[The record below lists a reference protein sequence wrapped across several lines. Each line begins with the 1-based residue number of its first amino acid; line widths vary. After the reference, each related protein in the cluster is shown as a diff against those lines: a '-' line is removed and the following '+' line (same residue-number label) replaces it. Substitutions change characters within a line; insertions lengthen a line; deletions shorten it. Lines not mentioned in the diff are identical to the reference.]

1 MIGRAP
7 AALRTPPITARVAI
21 AGTLALALLEVLWE
35 LALAPLTAHGSWLAL
50 KALPLAALMPGVLRG
65 ARRSKQ
71 WLALLLPFYAAEG
84 LVRAFAEPGRRSLVA
99 AMACALAVI
108 AFVAL
113 LHWFRAESSRHR
125 KHDLLDDA

>member
-1 MIGRAP
+1 LTGNAP
-7 AALRTPPITARVAI
+7 PALRLPPIAARIAI
-21 AGTLALALLEVLWE
+21 AGTVALALLEALWE
-35 LALAPLTAHGSWLAL
+35 LVLAPLAPHGSWLAL

-65 ARRSKQ
+65 ERRPRQ

-84 LVRAFAEPGRRSLVA
+84 VVRASAEPGRRALVA
-99 AMACALAVI
+99 GMACALAVI

-113 LHWFRAESSRHR
+113 LRWFRAESSRHR